1 MTTIV
6 LFHSVLGLR
15 QVEMEAADRMR
26 ALGHNVVAPD
36 LYAGLAANSVDEGFA
51 IMRSV
56 GWKTICRRA
65 QNALDLA
72 PDTAVLAGHSMGA
85 GVIGSTWPDRPMCD
99 GVVLLHGLADIP
111 QNVRHGTPIVVHVAY
126 PDPFAPPEEIATWTM
141 TAKSVGLRAEIFS
154 YPAVGHF
161 YTDRALPDFDQSA
174 TEQTWERVLDFLSA
188 FHRTDH

>member
-1 MTTIV
+1 
-6 LFHSVLGLR
+6 
-15 QVEMEAADRMR
+15 MR
-26 ALGHNVVAPD
+26 AVGHNVVAPD

-51 IMRSV
+51 IMSSV
-56 GWKTICRRA
+56 GWKMICRRA
-65 QNALDLA
+65 QNAPDLA

-85 GVIGSTWPDRPMCD
+85 GVIGCMWPERPRCD

-111 QNVRHGTPIVVHVAY
+111 QNVRHGTPIVVHVAD

-141 TAKSVGLRAEIFS
+141 TAKSAGLRAEIFS

-161 YTDRALPDFDQSA
+161 YTDRALPDFDQAA

-188 FHRTDH
+188 FHPTDH